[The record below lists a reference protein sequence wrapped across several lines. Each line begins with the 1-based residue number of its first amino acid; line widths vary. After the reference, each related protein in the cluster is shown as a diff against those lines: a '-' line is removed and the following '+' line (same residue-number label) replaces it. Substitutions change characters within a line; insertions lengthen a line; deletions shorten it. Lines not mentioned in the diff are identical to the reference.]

1 MKKASVMLC
10 AFVACLLT
18 SCTDTCGFGDG
29 KANTTYTWSYS
40 KNGTT
45 SSGEFTTNE
54 YGQGSFEVPEDTDC
68 NKVTLKEKDG
78 GNALPVSSP
87 EN

>member
-1 MKKASVMLC
+1 MSRRLPVYR
-10 AFVACLLT
+10 LLRLRIFT
-18 SCTDTCGFGDG
+18 RRS
-29 KANTTYTWSYS
+29 NTTYTWSYAN
-40 KNGTT
+40 NGTH

-54 YGQGSFEVPEDTDC
+54 YGQASFEVPEDTDC
-68 NKVTLKEKDG
+68 SKVDVKVKGDG